1 MNNIDKI
8 KLLVKEIQNLFFQK
22 KYDLIIKETQK
33 AINIYPKLS
42 IFYNMMGLTTQTG
55 KLRAKYILEKGYRYS
70 K

>member
-42 IFYNMMGLTTQTG
+42 IFYNMMGLALTQTG
-55 KLRAKYILEKGYRYS
+55 KLQDAKYILEKGY
-70 K
+70 KD